1 MGLYIACQETLAF
14 WKKKTLLGKHLNLAT
29 YQKCDEFH
37 DSTITLKCKIIEV
50 TLCLNVLKYLPKK
63 KVSTWTW
70 TFHAWVSQNDPM
82 KKKPIPRV
90 LNNFEMERDLELLK
104 SQKTLAHRHFMVQL
118 DYIPSIELHIQGWG
132 RRGETQYLC
141 IEDTNL
147 IHIQDWIPLF
157 VFLTPNHWKSFSFES
172 SSQLASSIEFGINR
186 LQEVGYGESPQSS

>member
-1 MGLYIACQETLAF
+1 MGLYVACQDTLPF
-14 WKKKTLLGKHLNLAT
+14 WKKNSLLGKHLNLAT

-50 TLCLNVLKYLPKK
+50 TLCLNVLKCLPKK

-70 TFHAWVSQNDPM
+70 TFHVWVSQNDPM

-118 DYIPSIELHIQGWG
+118 DYIPSIELHIQRWG

-141 IEDTNL
+141 VEDTNL
-147 IHIQDWIPLF
+147 IHTFKIGFPCLSSWHQTIENPSPLNPPLNLW
-157 VFLTPNHWKSFSFES
+157 V
-172 SSQLASSIEFGINR
+172 R
-186 LQEVGYGESPQSS
+186 